1 MVAWTYSDHGPMRAL
16 YVFAYGRGDTPQDIS
31 FSPAALGV
39 SGPTYV
45 YDYFADSGR
54 LLGANERMT
63 ASVSSGSYF
72 IAAPLGPSG
81 IAFLG
86 DAGEFASLGR
96 KRISELADDGV
107 VRATVEFA
115 AGEQQVTL
123 FGYAPTAP
131 SASASGG
138 SIDNVAYDSDTHRFI
153 LVLHADAT
161 PSSLRV
167 ELSPS

>member
-1 MVAWTYSDHGPMRAL
+1 
-16 YVFAYGRGDTPQDIS
+16 
-31 FSPAALGV
+31 
-39 SGPTYV
+39 V

-96 KRISELADDGV
+96 KRISDVSDDG
-107 VRATVEFA
+107 AAHASVEFA
-115 AGEQQVTL
+115 PGEDNVTL
-123 FGYAPTAP
+123 FGYAPAAP

-138 SIDNVAYDSDTHRFI
+138 SIDTVTYDSDMHRFT
-153 LVLHADAT
+153 LVLRADTA
-161 PSSLRV
+161 PSTVRV
-167 ELSPS
+167 ELSPMSS